1 MSASSSRKK
10 RMEQANLP
18 VSETPKKK
26 KKLSQGWVFAI
37 CILLV
42 VALLIGGVLVYR
54 MVKNNRTVL
63 TVGDHD
69 VTVREFNYFYN
80 STANNLGNYAS
91 YVGIEAGIPLDQQN
105 VTSDGAMYLGLFG
118 ISSDYLTDKEPVD
131 GTYDV
136 TWAQLIASS
145 ARDTAVSAYAIYN
158 EAMAAG
164 YEIDEHLTSEIDE
177 EVEVM
182 QGYADTNGESLN
194 HLIERV
200 FGSGCNTKGYRD
212 YLTVMHVAQ
221 HYPAGLRYED
231 DKIAARFDEDP
242 DSFTVAT
249 YYLYS
254 ASAAS
259 FVEADE
265 EGNKPDPTDAEKKQ
279 AEDAAKAM
287 EKDFDIADATV
298 QIKADNTRLSVTN
311 NVSED
316 AAAWVFD
323 EANDGDVKLFENNDT
338 YYVVKLIDKK
348 DYQTLNGLEIV
359 IQADGEELA
368 EGEIPA
374 AEKVEKIKASLEADA
389 SEANFRAL
397 MEEYGAEGED
407 LEGLTR
413 SSLAS
418 VSADVLKWSLEDRT
432 AGDYVVA
439 EVSGATIILFC
450 TGNGESYSNVAVT
463 SILTSE
469 WSEELIAAATDA
481 CAYDE
486 AAALSANVGLT
497 FNN

>member
-10 RMEQANLP
+10 RLEQANLP

-26 KKLSQGWVFAI
+26 KKLSQGWIFAI
-37 CILLV
+37 CIILV
-42 VALLIGGVLVYR
+42 VALLIGGVLIYR
-54 MVKNNRTVL
+54 AVKNNRTVL

-69 VTVREFNYFYN
+69 VSVKEFNYFYN
-80 STANNLGNYAS
+80 STANNLGSYAS
-91 YVGIEAGIPLDQQN
+91 YVGIESGTPLDKQY

-145 ARDTAVSAYAIYN
+145 AKDTAVSAYAIYN
-158 EAMAAG
+158 EAMTAG
-164 YEIDEHLTSEIDE
+164 YEIDEHLESEIDE
-177 EVEVM
+177 QMDVM

-200 FGSGCNTKGYRD
+200 FGSGCNAKGYRD

-231 DKIAARFDEDP
+231 DKIAARYDEDP
-242 DSFTVAT
+242 DSFTVAS

-254 ASAAS
+254 VSADS

-265 EGNKPDPTDAEKKQ
+265 DGNKPDPTDAEKKQ
-279 AEDAAKAM
+279 AEDDAKAM
-287 EKDFDIADATV
+287 EKDFDIANEKV
-298 QIKADNTRLSVTN
+298 QIKSDNTRQSVTN

-316 AAAWVFD
+316 AAAWIFD
-323 EANDGDVKLFENNDT
+323 KAKDGDVKLFENEAT
-338 YYVVKLIDKK
+338 YFVVKLIDKS

-359 IQADGEELA
+359 IEADSEELA
-368 EGEIPA
+368 EGEQTA

-407 LEGLTR
+407 LEDLTR
-413 SSLAS
+413 ASLAS
-418 VSADVLKWSLEDRT
+418 VSNDVLKWSMEERK

-439 EVSGATIILFC
+439 EVNGATIILYC
-450 TGNGESYSNVAVT
+450 TGLGENYSKVAVT
-463 SILTSE
+463 SVLTSE
-469 WSEELIAAATDA
+469 WSEEMIAAAKEA
-481 CAYDE
+481 CGYDE
-486 AAALSANVGLT
+486 AAALSGNVSIA
-497 FNN
+497 FN